1 MCSASSEWMI
11 QCWCT
16 SWQICSL
23 PWHVKLLQAMSWPE
37 AVAWQQ
43 VIFYDVVK
51 NRIRQVA
58 LRQLIC
64 NFSQLELALRSLKSK
79 VSAWQEN
86 LHGALTHPA
95 NMRRAPRRSVFIL
108 LVPEKLTDVGP
119 KKRFSKFCEKFR
131 NNMDIFNGIHWPLD
145 SYSPRVLNYKTVS
158 VLATRSLPNRTKVFI
173 VFGLLGKIF
182 G

>member
-16 SWQICSL
+16 SWQICPL
-23 PWHVKLLQAMSWPE
+23 PE

-43 VIFYDVVK
+43 VIFYEVVK

-79 VSAWQEN
+79 AALDKKTCMVPWHTQQIGME
-86 LHGALTHPA
+86 LHAAVCSSCLCQK
-95 NMRRAPRRSVFIL
+95 NSRMW
-108 LVPEKLTDVGP
+108 GP
-119 KKRFSKFCEKFR
+119 KKIFEILREVQKQHGYSMWDSLAPWQLFSLSSELQ
-131 NNMDIFNGIHWPLD
+131 N
-145 SYSPRVLNYKTVS
+145 S
-158 VLATRSLPNRTKVFI
+158 VLATRFLPNRPKVFI

>member
-79 VSAWQEN
+79 AALDKKTCMVPWHTQQICVE
-86 LHGALTHPA
+86 LHGAVCSSCLCQK
-95 NMRRAPRRSVFIL
+95 NSRMW
-108 LVPEKLTDVGP
+108 GP
-119 KKRFSKFCEKFR
+119 KKIFKILREVQKQHGYIQWDSLAPWQLFS
-131 NNMDIFNGIHWPLD
+131 
-145 SYSPRVLNYKTVS
+145 
-158 VLATRSLPNRTKVFI
+158 
-173 VFGLLGKIF
+173 
-182 G
+182 